1 MMNNIN
7 KEKIKDINCDVVSL
21 GLNCLPRVILTRWG
35 LKKTKDEGE
44 LSLPFD
50 LAVFETF
57 EVAKN
62 LTSDFE
68 FFFENIKYIKENKI
82 FGKKY
87 WAKEPDLIK
96 FIHEK
101 SFGKYDKSKL
111 IEMYNNRIKNFRDTV
126 QKETPI
132 LFLQILGDAQDA
144 NKTYDELVK
153 LRGSKPFKLVI
164 VDTQDI
170 VKNSYPEINILK
182 LPYPDKNYQKA
193 WWKRKNY
200 NSKQGIEFEKKIIDF
215 CIEKIKEFKA

>member
-1 MMNNIN
+1 MNNIN
-7 KEKIKDINCDVVSL
+7 NEKVKAINCDIVSL

-35 LKKTKDEGE
+35 LKKTKSKGE

-62 LTSDFE
+62 LSSDFE
-68 FFFENIKYIKENKI
+68 FFFENIKYIRENKL

-101 SFGKYDKSKL
+101 NFKKYDKYKL
-111 IEMYNNRIKNFRDTV
+111 IDMYNNRIKNFRNTLN
-126 QKETPI
+126 KNSPI
-132 LFLQILGDAQDA
+132 LFLQILGDAQDV
-144 NKTYDELVK
+144 NNTYVQLLK
-153 LRGSKPFKLVI
+153 LRGTNPFKYVV

-170 VKNSYPEINILK
+170 IKDAYAEINVLK

-193 WWKRKNY
+193 WWKRKNF
-200 NSKQGIEFEKKIIDF
+200 NSKQGIAFEKTIIDF
-215 CIEKIKEFKA
+215 CLEKIKELED